1 MMPETRTYSLP
12 RWHVTR
18 WLAYPGHGVT
28 KNIRVTLIGALFG
41 SLPVFAG
48 GIANTLLV
56 SAVIAARMQT
66 APFIA
71 WFVIEIVIC
80 TARLVVLVMARRAAF
95 EHRQTPTDI
104 YMLLSVAWS
113 SNVGYGVVISLAS
126 GDWVAATLACL
137 SAAAMVGGIC
147 FRNFSAPRLAGTMI
161 LTSLG
166 PCLPGA
172 VLAGEPVLYVVF
184 AQVPMYLVAM
194 TIAAFKLNKMLIAT
208 MRAERQNER
217 RARHDPLTGLSNRAG
232 FLDDVNARLA
242 DTSRKAEGL
251 ALLFLDLDGFKSV
264 NDTYGHAC
272 GDRLLKMVASRLR
285 RVVRPADLVA
295 RIGGD
300 EFLVLAEGLAQEPAL
315 ELGRRL
321 INEVATSYDLGEGI
335 STEVGVS
342 VGIAMAPE
350 HGTDFAT
357 LVEVADAALYEAK
370 SQGKMRCSMGSPM
383 PLLAATRRLRGKVES
398 MAGMGTEAAA

>member
-1 MMPETRTYSLP
+1 MVREPGTYSLP

-48 GIANTLLV
+48 GIANTLMV
-56 SAVIAARMQT
+56 SAAIAARMQT

-71 WFVIEIVIC
+71 WFVIEVVIC
-80 TARLVVLVMARRAAF
+80 TARLVVLMMARRAAR

-104 YMLLSVAWS
+104 YLLLSIAWS
-113 SNVGYGVVISLAS
+113 ANVGYGVLISLAS

-147 FRNFSAPRLAGTMI
+147 FRNFSAPRLAAMMI
-161 LTSLG
+161 LASLG

-172 VLAGEPVLYVVF
+172 ALAGEPLLYVVF

-194 TIAAFKLNKMLIAT
+194 TLAAFKLNTMLIAT
-208 MRAERQNER
+208 MHSERENER

-232 FLDDVNARLA
+232 FLDAVDAKLA
-242 DTSRKAEGL
+242 EPSRGIEGL
-251 ALLFLDLDGFKSV
+251 ALLFLDLDGFKTV

-272 GDRLLKMVASRLR
+272 GDRLLKMVANRLR
-285 RVVRPADLVA
+285 RVVRPTDLVA

-300 EFLVLAEGLAQEPAL
+300 EFLVCADGLAREQAL

-335 STEVGVS
+335 STKVGVS
-342 VGIAMAPE
+342 VGVAIAPE
-350 HGTDFAT
+350 HGTDFTT
-357 LVEVADAALYEAK
+357 LVEVADTALYEAK
-370 SQGKMRCSMGSPM
+370 SQGKMGCRMGSPM
-383 PLLAATRRLRGKVES
+383 PLLAAARKLREKAAD
-398 MAGMGTEAAA
+398 MADMGTEAAA